1 MNEQI
6 AGQENFNLPH
16 DVVQLPSQGKFYKNK
31 KKSVKVG
38 FLTASDENLLVS
50 TNKIS
55 SDQLIQR
62 LIRSKLYE
70 PDLSPSEMLEG
81 DIEAILIFLRNTS
94 FGTEY
99 TFNLVD
105 PETGKNFE
113 KTINL
118 DLLSFRVPEIEP
130 DDNGFYL
137 TKLPKSG
144 ALIKLRPLT
153 FGDSDE
159 IERMSDSYPAN
170 MVVPKVTWKLMRQIV
185 EINGSTSKEEIAKFV
200 DTMPIMDSKYINNFI
215 KNNEPRIELNRE
227 VIAPSGKKVN
237 VRITF
242 GAEFFRPFF

>member
-99 TFNLVD
+99 TFNIVD

-144 ALIKLRPLT
+144 ALIKLKPLT

>member
-6 AGQENFNLPH
+6 AGQENFSLPH
-16 DVVQLPSQGKFYKNK
+16 DVVMLPSEGKFYKNK

-38 FLTASDENLLVS
+38 FLTAADENLLAS
-50 TNKIS
+50 TGKIS

-94 FGTEY
+94 FGAEY

-113 KTINL
+113 KTIGL
-118 DLLSFRVPEIEP
+118 DLLNFRTPEVSP
-130 DDNGFYL
+130 DEYGYYS

-144 ALIKLRPLT
+144 VSVKLKPLT
-153 FGDSDE
+153 FGESDE
-159 IERMSDSYPAN
+159 IERMADNYPSN
-170 MVVPKVTWKLMRQIV
+170 MVAPKVTWKLVKQIV
-185 EINGSTSKEEIAKFV
+185 EINGSTSKEEISKFV
-200 DTMPIMDSKYINNFI
+200 DTMPIMDSKYINNFLRT
-215 KNNEPRIELNRE
+215 NEPRIDLNRE
-227 VIAPSGKKVN
+227 VTAPSGKKVN